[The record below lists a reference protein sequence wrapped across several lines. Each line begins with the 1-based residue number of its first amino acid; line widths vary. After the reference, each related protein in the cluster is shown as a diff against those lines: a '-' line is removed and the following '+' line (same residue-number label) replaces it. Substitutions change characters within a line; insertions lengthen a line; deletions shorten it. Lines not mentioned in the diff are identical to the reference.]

1 MLSEIQIER
10 YSRQIILPQLGGKGQ
25 EKLLSARVLVNGAG
39 PLQTTV
45 LLYLAAAGVG
55 TIGIRTQDRAHELL
69 PIFSA
74 FSPQSEASEMSEVSG
89 MSAVVATLSRL
100 NPDCTVVQHACSA
113 EQQIGGSSSSPG
125 SSRSYGTEQFVQV
138 HNHAYDLLL
147 SDPDPLLDQWYAS
160 GRPFCCSWGQAAEG
174 RLFVCGG
181 GADEPCFQCI
191 PAEQRVLKT
200 ADGPTGHQIHESAR
214 FELLASLFWGAFQA
228 TEALKCI
235 IGLDVKSR
243 GRLFEC
249 QFPDLQF
256 AEQPVHKDP
265 NCSGCCV
272 AG

>member
-25 EKLLSARVLVNGAG
+25 EKLLDARVLVNGAG

-55 TIGIRTQDRAHELL
+55 TIGVRAYDQAHEML
-69 PIFSA
+69 PLFSA
-74 FSPQSEASEMSEVSG
+74 FSPQSGRRQMSE
-89 MSAVVATLSRL
+89 VVATLSRL
-100 NPDCTVVQHACSA
+100 NPDCTVVEHVCSDEQIMQADKHAHD
-113 EQQIGGSSSSPG
+113 
-125 SSRSYGTEQFVQV
+125 Y
-138 HNHAYDLLL
+138 AYDLLV

-160 GRPFCCSWGQAAEG
+160 GRSFCCSWGQAAEG

-191 PAEQRVLKT
+191 PTEQRVFKT
-200 ADGPTGHQIHESAR
+200 AGGPSLTERQIHESAR

-235 IGLDVKSR
+235 IGLGVASQ

-256 AEQPVHKDP
+256 AEQLVHKDP
-265 NCSGCCV
+265 NCSRCSS